1 MIPYG
6 FCARFEPMLWPRRT
20 RRAGFNQKASPKSIV
35 CRGKSYGMICGVK
48 LALLGASLLA
58 LAACAV
64 PDRQPDLEN
73 ISANVEQTREGDF
86 GEFLY
91 NLNEAGDKA
100 REAEDI
106 QGDLAEV
113 PPYMNADRTLRERGV
128 RLAEESA
135 EHRRRAED
143 ALNRILDPLRA
154 RIAYLESLHVPQ
166 TVGAMTKSIYFD
178 TGSASLGDDDQAALD
193 EVSGFM
199 SQYPIATVVITGY
212 ADTQGSLEANR
223 ALAQRRAQAVAQALR
238 GQGVPLGGPIA
249 GSVSVVAVGE
259 PEGAAD
265 SEANEENRRV
275 EVLVAPHGTYNK
287 GP

>member
-1 MIPYG
+1 M
-6 FCARFEPMLWPRRT
+6 T
-20 RRAGFNQKASPKSIV
+20 R
-35 CRGKSYGMICGVK
+35 GVK

-58 LAACAV
+58 LSACAA
-64 PDRQPDLEN
+64 PDRQADLDD
-73 ISANVEQTREGDF
+73 IAANVEQTQEGDF
-86 GEFLY
+86 GEFLT

-100 REAEDI
+100 RRAQEIHDE
-106 QGDLAEV
+106 LADV
-113 PPYMNADRTLRERGV
+113 PPYLHASQTLRDEGV

-166 TVGAMTKSIYFD
+166 NTGALVKSIYFD
-178 TGSASLGDDDQAALD
+178 TGSAALGDDDQAALD
-193 EVSGFM
+193 EVAGFM

-238 GQGVPLGGPIA
+238 GLGGPLA
-249 GSVSVVAVGE
+249 GSVAVVAMGE

-265 SEANEENRRV
+265 SEANSENRRV

>member
-1 MIPYG
+1 M
-6 FCARFEPMLWPRRT
+6 T
-20 RRAGFNQKASPKSIV
+20 R
-35 CRGKSYGMICGVK
+35 GVK
-48 LALLGASLLA
+48 LALLGASLFA
-58 LAACAV
+58 LSACAA
-64 PDRQPDLEN
+64 PDRQVDLDN
-73 ISANVEQTREGDF
+73 IAANIEQTREGDF

-91 NLNEAGDKA
+91 DLNEAGDKA
-100 REAEDI
+100 RRAQEIHD
-106 QGDLAEV
+106 DLAQV
-113 PPYMNADRTLRERGV
+113 PPYMHASLTLREEGV

-166 TVGAMTKSIYFD
+166 NVGALMKSVHFN
-178 TGSASLGDDDQAALD
+178 TGSAALRDEDQPVLD
-193 EVSGFM
+193 EVSGFI

-238 GQGVPLGGPIA
+238 GLGGPLA
-249 GSVSVVAVGE
+249 GSVSVVAMGE
-259 PEGAAD
+259 PEGAAA
-265 SEANEENRRV
+265 SEANPEDRRV
-275 EVLVAPHGTYNK
+275 EILVAPHGTYNK

>member
-1 MIPYG
+1 M
-6 FCARFEPMLWPRRT
+6 T
-20 RRAGFNQKASPKSIV
+20 R
-35 CRGKSYGMICGVK
+35 GVK
-48 LALLGASLLA
+48 HALLGASLFA
-58 LAACAV
+58 LGACAAS
-64 PDRQPDLEN
+64 DRQADLDN
-73 ISANVEQTREGDF
+73 IAANVEQTQEGDF
-86 GEFLY
+86 GEFLI

-100 REAEDI
+100 RRAQEIHDE
-106 QGDLAEV
+106 LADV
-113 PPYMNADRTLRERGV
+113 PPYLHVSQTLLDEGTQS
-128 RLAEESA
+128 AEQAA

-166 TVGAMTKSIYFD
+166 TVGAMSKSIYFD
-178 TGSASLGDDDQAALD
+178 TGSAALGDDDQAALD
-193 EVSGFM
+193 EVAGFM

-223 ALAQRRAQAVAQALR
+223 ALAQRRAHAVAQALR
-238 GQGVPLGGPIA
+238 GLGGPLA
-249 GSVSVVAVGE
+249 GSVAIVAMGE

-265 SEANEENRRV
+265 SEASSENRRV

>member
-1 MIPYG
+1 M
-6 FCARFEPMLWPRRT
+6 T
-20 RRAGFNQKASPKSIV
+20 RGL
-35 CRGKSYGMICGVK
+35 K
-48 LALLGASLLA
+48 LASLGVSLLA
-58 LAACAV
+58 LAACAA
-64 PDRQPDLEN
+64 DRQADLDN
-73 ISANVEQTREGDF
+73 IAANIEQTEEGDF
-86 GEFLY
+86 GEFLT

-100 REAEDI
+100 RRAQEIHDE
-106 QGDLAEV
+106 LAAV
-113 PPYMNADRTLRERGV
+113 PSYMHVSQTLLDEGTQA
-128 RLAEESA
+128 AEESA

-143 ALNRILDPLRA
+143 AFNRILDPLRA

-166 TVGAMTKSIYFD
+166 NTGALVKSVYFD
-178 TGSASLGDDDQAALD
+178 TGSAALGDDDRATLD
-193 EVSGFM
+193 EVSAFL

-238 GQGVPLGGPIA
+238 GLGGPLA
-249 GSVSVVAVGE
+249 GSVAVVAMGE

-265 SEANEENRRV
+265 SEANSENRRV

>member
-1 MIPYG
+1 M
-6 FCARFEPMLWPRRT
+6 T
-20 RRAGFNQKASPKSIV
+20 R
-35 CRGKSYGMICGVK
+35 GVK
-48 LALLGASLLA
+48 LALLGASLFA
-58 LAACAV
+58 LGACAAS
-64 PDRQPDLEN
+64 DRQADLDN
-73 ISANVEQTREGDF
+73 IAANVEQTQEGDF
-86 GEFLY
+86 GEFLT

-100 REAEDI
+100 RRAQEIHDE
-106 QGDLAEV
+106 LAAV
-113 PPYMNADRTLRERGV
+113 PPYMYVSQTLLDEGTQS
-128 RLAEESA
+128 AEEAA

-166 TVGAMTKSIYFD
+166 TVGAMSKSIYFD
-178 TGSASLGDDDQAALD
+178 TGSAALSDNDQAALD
-193 EVSGFM
+193 EVASFM

-238 GQGVPLGGPIA
+238 GLGGPLA
-249 GSVSVVAVGE
+249 GSVAVVAMGE

-265 SEANEENRRV
+265 SEANSENRRV

>member
-1 MIPYG
+1 M
-6 FCARFEPMLWPRRT
+6 T
-20 RRAGFNQKASPKSIV
+20 R
-35 CRGKSYGMICGVK
+35 GVK
-48 LALLGASLLA
+48 HALLGASLFA
-58 LAACAV
+58 LGACAAS
-64 PDRQPDLEN
+64 DRQADLDN
-73 ISANVEQTREGDF
+73 IAANVEQTQEGDF
-86 GEFLY
+86 GEFLT

-100 REAEDI
+100 RR
-106 QGDLAEV
+106 
-113 PPYMNADRTLRERGV
+113 ADV
-128 RLAEESA
+128 QSAEEAA

-166 TVGAMTKSIYFD
+166 TVGAMSKSIYFD
-178 TGSASLGDDDQAALD
+178 TGSAALGDNDQAALD
-193 EVSGFM
+193 EVAGFM

-223 ALAQRRAQAVAQALR
+223 ALAQRRAHAVAQALR
-238 GQGVPLGGPIA
+238 GLGGPLA
-249 GSVSVVAVGE
+249 GSVAVVAMGE

-265 SEANEENRRV
+265 SEANSENRRV

>member
-1 MIPYG
+1 M
-6 FCARFEPMLWPRRT
+6 T
-20 RRAGFNQKASPKSIV
+20 R
-35 CRGKSYGMICGVK
+35 GVK

-58 LAACAV
+58 LGACAV

-73 ISANVEQTREGDF
+73 IAANVEATREGDF

-100 REAEDI
+100 READEIREDLE
-106 QGDLAEV
+106 GV
-113 PPYMNADRTLRERGV
+113 PPYLNADRTQRERGI
-128 RLAEESA
+128 RLAEEAA

-143 ALNRILDPLRA
+143 ALNRILDPLRT

-178 TGSASLGDDDQAALD
+178 TGSAALGDDDQAALD
-193 EVSGFM
+193 EVSGFI
-199 SQYPIATVVITGY
+199 SEYPIATVVITGY

-238 GQGVPLGGPIA
+238 GLGGPA

-265 SEANEENRRV
+265 AEANQENRRV
-275 EVLVAPHGTYNK
+275 EILVAPHGTYNK

>member
-1 MIPYG
+1 MN
-6 FCARFEPMLWPRRT
+6 R
-20 RRAGFNQKASPKSIV
+20 
-35 CRGKSYGMICGVK
+35 GVK

-64 PDRQPDLEN
+64 PDRQPDLDN
-73 ISANVEQTREGDF
+73 IAANVEQTREGDF

-100 REAEDI
+100 REAEEIHDE
-106 QGDLAEV
+106 LAEV

-128 RLAEESA
+128 QLSEEAA

-166 TVGAMTKSIYFD
+166 NVGAMTKSVYFD
-178 TGSASLGDDDQAALD
+178 TGSAALGDDDQAALD
-193 EVSGFM
+193 EVSGFI
-199 SQYPIATVVITGY
+199 SQYPISTVIITGY

-238 GQGVPLGGPIA
+238 GLGGPIA
-249 GSVSVVAVGE
+249 GSVSVLAVGE
-259 PEGAAD
+259 PDGAAD
-265 SEANEENRRV
+265 SEGNQENRRV

>member
-1 MIPYG
+1 M
-6 FCARFEPMLWPRRT
+6 T
-20 RRAGFNQKASPKSIV
+20 R
-35 CRGKSYGMICGVK
+35 GVK
-48 LALLGASLLA
+48 LALLGASLFA
-58 LAACAV
+58 LGACAAS
-64 PDRQPDLEN
+64 DRQADLDN
-73 ISANVEQTREGDF
+73 IAANVEQTQEGDF
-86 GEFLY
+86 GEFLT

-100 REAEDI
+100 RRAQEIHDE
-106 QGDLAEV
+106 LAEV
-113 PPYMNADRTLRERGV
+113 PPYMHVSQTLLDEGTQS
-128 RLAEESA
+128 AEEAA

-166 TVGAMTKSIYFD
+166 TVGAMSKSIYFD
-178 TGSASLGDDDQAALD
+178 TGSAALSDNDQAALD
-193 EVSGFM
+193 EVASFM

-223 ALAQRRAQAVAQALR
+223 ALAQRRAHAVAQALR
-238 GQGVPLGGPIA
+238 GLGGPLA
-249 GSVSVVAVGE
+249 GSVAVVAMGE

-265 SEANEENRRV
+265 SEANSENRRV

>member
-1 MIPYG
+1 M
-6 FCARFEPMLWPRRT
+6 T
-20 RRAGFNQKASPKSIV
+20 RGL
-35 CRGKSYGMICGVK
+35 K
-48 LALLGASLLA
+48 LASLGVSLLA
-58 LAACAV
+58 LAACAA
-64 PDRQPDLEN
+64 DRQADLDN
-73 ISANVEQTREGDF
+73 IAANIEQTDEGDF
-86 GEFLY
+86 GEFLT

-100 REAEDI
+100 RRAQEIHDE
-106 QGDLAEV
+106 LAAV
-113 PPYMNADRTLRERGV
+113 PSYMHVSQTLLDEGTQA
-128 RLAEESA
+128 AEESA

-143 ALNRILDPLRA
+143 AFNRILDPLRA

-166 TVGAMTKSIYFD
+166 NTGALVKSVYFD
-178 TGSASLGDDDQAALD
+178 TGSAALGDDDRATLD
-193 EVSGFM
+193 EVSAFL

-238 GQGVPLGGPIA
+238 GLGGPLA
-249 GSVSVVAVGE
+249 GSVAVVAMGE

-265 SEANEENRRV
+265 SEANSENRRV

>member
-1 MIPYG
+1 M
-6 FCARFEPMLWPRRT
+6 T
-20 RRAGFNQKASPKSIV
+20 R
-35 CRGKSYGMICGVK
+35 GVK
-48 LALLGASLLA
+48 HALLGASLFA
-58 LAACAV
+58 LGACAAS
-64 PDRQPDLEN
+64 DRQADLDN
-73 ISANVEQTREGDF
+73 IAANVEQTQEGDF
-86 GEFLY
+86 GEFLT

-100 REAEDI
+100 RRAQEIHDE
-106 QGDLAEV
+106 LAAV
-113 PPYMNADRTLRERGV
+113 PPYLHVSQTLLDEGTQS
-128 RLAEESA
+128 AEQAA

-166 TVGAMTKSIYFD
+166 TVGAMSKSIYFD
-178 TGSASLGDDDQAALD
+178 TGSAALGDNDQAALD
-193 EVSGFM
+193 EVAGFM

-238 GQGVPLGGPIA
+238 GLGGPLA
-249 GSVSVVAVGE
+249 GSVAVVAMGE

-265 SEANEENRRV
+265 SEANSENRRV

>member
-1 MIPYG
+1 MAAPHHDVPAAIQN
-6 FCARFEPMLWPRRT
+6 T
-20 RRAGFNQKASPKSIV
+20 AG
-35 CRGKSYGMICGVK
+35 RGKEYGMIRGVK
-48 LALLGASLLA
+48 LALLGPFLLT
-58 LAACAV
+58 LEACAV

-73 ISANVEQTREGDF
+73 IAVNVEQTREGDF
-86 GEFLY
+86 GEFLHH
-91 NLNEAGDKA
+91 LNEAGDKA
-100 REAEDI
+100 RRADEI
-106 QGDLAEV
+106 QSDLGQV
-113 PPYMNADRTLRERGV
+113 PPYLNASLALREEGV

-166 TVGAMTKSIYFD
+166 TVGAMTRSVYFD
-178 TGSASLGDDDQAALD
+178 TGSASIGDDDQPALD
-193 EVSGFM
+193 EVSGFLG
-199 SQYPIATVVITGY
+199 QYPIATVVITGY

-238 GQGVPLGGPIA
+238 GLGGPLA
-249 GSVSVVAVGE
+249 GSVAVVAVGE

-265 SEANEENRRV
+265 SEANSENRRV

>member
-1 MIPYG
+1 M
-6 FCARFEPMLWPRRT
+6 T
-20 RRAGFNQKASPKSIV
+20 R
-35 CRGKSYGMICGVK
+35 GVK

-58 LAACAV
+58 LTACAA
-64 PDRQPDLEN
+64 PDRQPDLDN
-73 ISANVEQTREGDF
+73 IAANIEQTQEGDF
-86 GEFLY
+86 GEFLT

-100 REAEDI
+100 RRAQEIHDE
-106 QGDLAEV
+106 LAGA
-113 PPYMNADRTLRERGV
+113 PPYMHVSQTLLDEGIQA
-128 RLAEESA
+128 AEESA

-166 TVGAMTKSIYFD
+166 NTGALAKSVYFD
-178 TGSASLGDDDQAALD
+178 TGSAALSDDDRAALD
-193 EVSGFM
+193 EVSGFL

-238 GQGVPLGGPIA
+238 GLGGPLA
-249 GSVSVVAVGE
+249 GSVAVVAMGE

-265 SEANEENRRV
+265 SEANSENRRV

>member
-1 MIPYG
+1 M
-6 FCARFEPMLWPRRT
+6 T
-20 RRAGFNQKASPKSIV
+20 R
-35 CRGKSYGMICGVK
+35 GVK

-58 LAACAV
+58 LGACAA
-64 PDRQPDLEN
+64 PDRQPDLDN
-73 ISANVEQTREGDF
+73 IAANVEQTQEGDF

-91 NLNEAGDKA
+91 NLNEAGNKA
-100 REAEDI
+100 RRAQEIHDE
-106 QGDLAEV
+106 LADV
-113 PPYMNADRTLRERGV
+113 PPYMHVSQTLLDEGIQA
-128 RLAEESA
+128 AEESA

-166 TVGAMTKSIYFD
+166 NTGALVKSIYFD
-178 TGSASLGDDDQAALD
+178 TGSAALGDDDQAALN
-193 EVSGFM
+193 EVAGFM
-199 SQYPIATVVITGY
+199 SQYPIATVVIAGY

-238 GQGVPLGGPIA
+238 GLGGPLA
-249 GSVSVVAVGE
+249 GSVAVVAMGE

-265 SEANEENRRV
+265 SEANSENRRV

>member
-1 MIPYG
+1 M
-6 FCARFEPMLWPRRT
+6 
-20 RRAGFNQKASPKSIV
+20 NH
-35 CRGKSYGMICGVK
+35 GVK

-64 PDRQPDLEN
+64 PDRQPDLDN
-73 ISANVEQTREGDF
+73 IAANVEQTREGDF
-86 GEFLY
+86 GEFLH

-100 REAEDI
+100 RRAEEIHD
-106 QGDLAEV
+106 DLAEV
-113 PPYMNADRTLRERGV
+113 PPYLHASQTLRDEGV
-128 RLAEESA
+128 QLSEEAA

-166 TVGAMTKSIYFD
+166 TVGAMTKSVYFD
-178 TGSASLGDDDQAALD
+178 TGSAALGDDDQAALD
-193 EVSGFM
+193 EVSGFI

-238 GQGVPLGGPIA
+238 GLGGPIA
-249 GSVSVVAVGE
+249 GSVSVLAVGE

-265 SEANEENRRV
+265 SEGNQENRRV
-275 EVLVAPHGTYNK
+275 EILVAPHGTYNK

>member
-1 MIPYG
+1 MI
-6 FCARFEPMLWPRRT
+6 R
-20 RRAGFNQKASPKSIV
+20 
-35 CRGKSYGMICGVK
+35 GVK

-64 PDRQPDLEN
+64 PDRQPDLDAIN
-73 ISANVEQTREGDF
+73 ANVEQTREGDF
-86 GEFLY
+86 GEYLY
-91 NLNEAGDKA
+91 HLNEAGDKA
-100 REAEDI
+100 RRAEEI
-106 QGDLAEV
+106 QEELAQV
-113 PPYMNADRTLRERGV
+113 PPYMNANLTLREEGV
-128 RLAEESA
+128 RLSEEAA

-166 TVGAMTKSIYFD
+166 TVGALTRSVHFD
-178 TGSASLGDDDQAALD
+178 TGSAALGDDDQPVLD
-193 EVSGFM
+193 EVSGFL

-223 ALAQRRAQAVAQALR
+223 ALAERRAQAVARALR
-238 GQGVPLGGPIA
+238 GLGGPLA

-259 PEGAAD
+259 PEGAAP
-265 SEANEENRRV
+265 SEANPENRRV
-275 EVLVAPHGTYNK
+275 EILVAPHGTYNK

>member
-1 MIPYG
+1 M
-6 FCARFEPMLWPRRT
+6 T
-20 RRAGFNQKASPKSIV
+20 R
-35 CRGKSYGMICGVK
+35 GVK
-48 LALLGASLLA
+48 HALLGASLFA
-58 LAACAV
+58 LGACAAS
-64 PDRQPDLEN
+64 DRQADLDN
-73 ISANVEQTREGDF
+73 IAANVEQTQEGDF
-86 GEFLY
+86 GEFLT

-100 REAEDI
+100 RR
-106 QGDLAEV
+106 
-113 PPYMNADRTLRERGV
+113 ADV
-128 RLAEESA
+128 QSAEEAA

-166 TVGAMTKSIYFD
+166 TVGAMSKSIYFD
-178 TGSASLGDDDQAALD
+178 TGSAALGDNDQAALD
-193 EVSGFM
+193 EVAGFM

-238 GQGVPLGGPIA
+238 GLGGPLA
-249 GSVSVVAVGE
+249 GSVAVVAMGE

-265 SEANEENRRV
+265 SEANSENRRV

>member
-1 MIPYG
+1 M
-6 FCARFEPMLWPRRT
+6 
-20 RRAGFNQKASPKSIV
+20 Q
-35 CRGKSYGMICGVK
+35 CGVK
-48 LALLGASLLA
+48 LASLGAALFA
-58 LAACAV
+58 LAACAA
-64 PDRQPDLEN
+64 PDRQPDLDN
-73 ISANVEQTREGDF
+73 IAINVEQTREGDF

-100 REAEDI
+100 RRAEEI
-106 QGDLAEV
+106 HAELAQV
-113 PPYMNADRTLRERGV
+113 PPYLHASLVQREEGV

-166 TVGAMTKSIYFD
+166 NVGALTKAVYFD
-178 TGSASLGDDDQAALD
+178 TGSAAIGDDDQPALD
-193 EVSGFM
+193 EVGGFL

-238 GQGVPLGGPIA
+238 GLGGPLA
-249 GSVSVVAVGE
+249 GSVAVVAVGE

-265 SEANEENRRV
+265 SEADPEDRRV
-275 EVLVAPHGTYNK
+275 EILVAPHGTYNK